1 MNVLGDVAVVFKI
14 LPEDAETDMNVLES
28 SVRDVISGIC
38 EVNKMTIE
46 EIAFGLKAIRLEAIM
61 KDEEGQ
67 IGKVEDLIREIPGIS
82 QIDTEDVTL
91 V

>member
-1 MNVLGDVAVVFKI
+1 MGDVAVVFKI
-14 LPEDAETDMNVLES
+14 LPEDAETDMSALES

>member
-1 MNVLGDVAVVFKI
+1 MGDVAVVFKI